1 MRPATDR
8 FVLGLLFGCAL
19 LVGCERMRDVKRC
32 RELAERVNTKLDEV
46 DREVA
51 RGDKDMD
58 YGRISKEYAALA
70 KGIDGFDGGT
80 PELGRAVEEFGVLAR
95 NASRSAH
102 MAEQALESDN
112 AASAAVAKRE
122 LERLAR
128 QEKSLAA
135 RIDDECRP
143 K

>member
-1 MRPATDR
+1 MR
-8 FVLGLLFGCAL
+8 
-19 LVGCERMRDVKRC
+19 EVKRC

-46 DREVA
+46 AREAA
-51 RGDKDMD
+51 RGEKDMD
-58 YGRISKEYAALA
+58 YGRISNEYAALA
-70 KGIDGFDGGT
+70 KGIEGFDGGT
-80 PELGRAVEEFGVLAR
+80 PELARAVEEFGVLAR
-95 NASRSAH
+95 NASRHAH
-102 MAEQALESDN
+102 LAEQALESNN
-112 AASAAVAKRE
+112 AASAGVAKRE